1 MVTVAQLAAQENAI
15 LHKSSFHVT
24 RGSISYEDK
33 TVAKKIVY
41 YKERHFQLVPMLN
54 YFNFNSRSLCGGYKC
69 TVEYVS
75 NGTPTEDAD
84 MFVFKHGLKRTPPKR
99 PKDQLWAFQTV
110 ECQRA
115 SNSFNT
121 KAWDGLFNYSITPSR
136 LSVSNQHDVCM
147 STRPVRRDHLL
158 KENYYEAK
166 LGMTNGSE
174 VNVLW
179 FVSNCRPWVGSRRI
193 EHALNLSQYVDIK
206 VYTRAERCR
215 TELKSILGPNGGTK
229 ASYNGYWFYLAF
241 ENSLCRDYI
250 TEKFWKI
257 ITSDSLTIPV
267 VLGGYS
273 MEDYEIVAPPK
284 SYIDVRNFT
293 SAKHLA
299 EHLKY
304 VTENEHAFN
313 YYQRWR
319 NEYLI
324 PKYDQPIGN

>member
-1 MVTVAQLAAQENAI
+1 MVTAAQLAAQGNAI
-15 LHKSSFHVT
+15 LHKSSFYVT
-24 RGSISYEDK
+24 GESISHEDE
-33 TVAKKIVY
+33 TVAKKITHY
-41 YKERHFQLVPMLN
+41 QERRVPPAPMLN

-75 NGTPTEDAD
+75 NETLTEDAD
-84 MFVFKHGLKRTPPKR
+84 MVVFKQYYPLRPLKR
-99 PKDQLWAFQTV
+99 PKDQLWTYLSFEA
-110 ECQRA
+110 QRA
-115 SNSFNT
+115 TSYKRA
-121 KAWDGLFNYSITPSR
+121 KAWDGLFNYSISPSR
-136 LSVSNQHDVCM
+136 SSVSNQHDVCM

-158 KENYYEAK
+158 KENHYNAK

-174 VNVLW
+174 VNALW
-179 FVSNCRPWVGSRRI
+179 FVSNCRAMVQSARI
-193 EHALNLSQYVDIK
+193 EHALSLSQYVNVQ
-206 VYTRAERCR
+206 VYTRDESCR
-215 TELKSILGPNGGTK
+215 TELKSILGPNGGTQP
-229 ASYNGYWFYLAF
+229 SYNGYWFYLAF

-273 MEDYEIVAPPK
+273 MEDYEIVAPPN
-284 SYIDVRNFT
+284 SYVNVRNFT

-313 YYQRWR
+313 YYQQWR